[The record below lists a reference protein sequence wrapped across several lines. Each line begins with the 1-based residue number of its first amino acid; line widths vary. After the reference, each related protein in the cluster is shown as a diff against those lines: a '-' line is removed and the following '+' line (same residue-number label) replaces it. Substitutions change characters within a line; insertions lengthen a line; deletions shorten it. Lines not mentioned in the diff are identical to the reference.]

1 MLTQENEKLNELIR
15 MRKDDIDQLEKD
27 KLQLHSEMMK
37 YKNYEHKITENENT
51 MNRLNDQMNNIKR

>member
-37 YKNYEHKITENENT
+37 YKNYEHKIT
-51 MNRLNDQMNNIKR
+51 

>member
-51 MNRLNDQMNNIKR
+51 MNRLNEQMNNIKR